1 MSGSEANYKRL
12 HDLLDYINEP
22 NRSIYRRMLNEH
34 AERFRHAA
42 GSSHNHQPWDG
53 GFWDHTVETMNIY
66 WKLFE
71 DFEDRFP
78 FMPEAERPTL
88 SDGLLVMALHDIE
101 KPWGYV
107 IKNSRLVFSDNERP
121 KPAGLW
127 ADKKERR
134 GFAKGVIAAY
144 GFDLSPSAQNA
155 LTFVEGIPDELYT
168 PNERL
173 MGRLA
178 ALCHSADVISAR
190 TCHDFPLPN
199 DEDPWEGAERG
210 VCW

>member
-1 MSGSEANYKRL
+1 MSTPNYQRL
-12 HDLLDYINEP
+12 RDLLEYIDEP
-22 NRSIYRRMLNEH
+22 NRGHYHRLLNDH
-34 AERFRHAA
+34 ALRFQQAA
-42 GSSHNHQPWDG
+42 GSSHNHQAWAG
-53 GFWDHTVETMNIY
+53 GFWNHTLETMNIF
-66 WKLFE
+66 WQLF
-71 DFEDRFP
+71 DIFEERFP
-78 FMPEAERPTL
+78 FMPEAERPTR
-88 SDGLLVMALHDIE
+88 SDGLLAMALHDIE
-101 KPWGYV
+101 KLWAYI
-107 IKNSRLVFSDNERP
+107 IKDGRLVFGDNGQP
-121 KPAGLW
+121 KSAGLW
-127 ADKKERR
+127 SNKTERR